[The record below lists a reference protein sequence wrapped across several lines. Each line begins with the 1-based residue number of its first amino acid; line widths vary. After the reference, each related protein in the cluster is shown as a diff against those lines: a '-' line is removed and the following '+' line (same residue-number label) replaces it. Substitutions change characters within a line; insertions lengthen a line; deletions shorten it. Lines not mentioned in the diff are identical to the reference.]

1 MLREYHPVQYHHHQ
15 PPTPDDDRQ
24 CNPVKKTGVQKMKT
38 IEALIKSMHKTA
50 KVNQVISLR
59 KALLEK
65 LEEKKTPSILKAEKE
80 LKEIKKQL
88 KNVFHE
94 EISFLEKLEND
105 LKTLNDQTVEID
117 AMNCTINTV
126 TRSSYK
132 TLTIKETVDGKNVV
146 IASFL
151 NALK

>member
-1 MLREYHPVQYHHHQ
+1 
-15 PPTPDDDRQ
+15 
-24 CNPVKKTGVQKMKT
+24 MKT